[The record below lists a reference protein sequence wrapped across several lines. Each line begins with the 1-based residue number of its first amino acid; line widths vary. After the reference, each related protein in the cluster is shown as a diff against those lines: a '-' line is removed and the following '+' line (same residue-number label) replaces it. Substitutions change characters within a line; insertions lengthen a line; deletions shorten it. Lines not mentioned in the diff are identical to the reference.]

1 VIFPSGVNIRT
12 RRGSNTDESPMH
24 IPTKRFSSFSSLLPL
39 TALLLATMGV
49 GPCGSQPLG
58 SVDAGAT
65 CSLGGKTYAAGA
77 TFPATDGCNSCTC
90 QADGVAC
97 TTKGCPTDGPPSTDG
112 STPVSCTYAGKTY
125 GVGATF
131 PDTDGCNKCSCEAG
145 GQVACTLLACFDA
158 SSDGPTTCIDSNGAV
173 RKDGEAWTTSDGCN
187 SCSCA
192 AGTASCTHRTCL
204 SDAGATDGAG
214 TCQYQGVTHAAKD
227 TFPAA
232 DGCNTC
238 TCTSGGLV
246 ACTVQSCPQPNP
258 DASTLIPCS
267 PGKDFT
273 CNEDP
278 TIQSLRGTCLPD
290 GTCKCTTPTSPIT
303 GRCLNPS
310 NPAGTGCEQNGAV
323 YPEGSLVKCPYDC
336 GTCTCLA
343 GKLTNSAGACDSCQD
358 ILFTSGP
365 CVAESVWRQQA
376 ADGCAAS
383 GKYLT
388 KLYLNACADGSTY
401 GSGSYKCCDR
411 PPPCGNNTCK
421 PGVHYC
427 ALVSVGGVYKTTDC
441 VPYPTGCSTCGCA
454 LKDATPMLQ
463 AACGNN
469 PLTCTDGVSALQS
482 TDSSSTLTVTCAVP

>member
-1 VIFPSGVNIRT
+1 MHFP
-12 RRGSNTDESPMH
+12 M
-24 IPTKRFSSFSSLLPL
+24 KRFVPFLPL
-39 TALLLATMGV
+39 TALLLATMGI

-58 SVDAGAT
+58 SVDAGADA
-65 CSLGGKTYAAGA
+65 CPALGCA
-77 TFPATDGCNSCTC
+77 S
-90 QADGVAC
+90 
-97 TTKGCPTDGPPSTDG
+97 DGPPGTDG
-112 STPVSCTYAGKTY
+112 SAGGGCTYAGKTY
-125 GVGATF
+125 PVGAGF
-131 PDTDGCNKCSCEAG
+131 PDTDGCNSCKCEAA
-145 GQVACTLLACFDA
+145 GQVSCTLLACLDA
-158 SSDGPTTCIDSNGAV
+158 STDGATTCTYEGV
-173 RKDGEAWTTSDGCN
+173 TRKNGEAWMTADGCN

-192 AGTASCTHRTCL
+192 AGTASCTHKTCV
-204 SDAGATDGAG
+204 SDGGPTDGAA
-214 TCQYQGVTHAAKD
+214 TCLYQGITYAAKD
-227 TFPAA
+227 TFPAS

-246 ACTVQSCPQPNP
+246 ACTVQSCPNPLP
-258 DASTLIPCS
+258 DASTRIPCT
-267 PGKDFT
+267 PGQDQT

-278 TIQSLRGTCLPD
+278 AIQSLRGTCLPD
-290 GTCKCTTPTSPIT
+290 GTCKCTTPVSPYT
-303 GRCLNPS
+303 GRCLNPANS
-310 NPAGTGCEQNGAV
+310 SGNGCELNGAV
-323 YPEGSLVKCPYDC
+323 YPEGSAMKCPDGC
-336 GTCTCLA
+336 GTCTCKMGRL
-343 GKLTNSAGACDSCQD
+343 LNSAGACNSCQD

-365 CVAESVWRQQA
+365 CVAESVWRKQA

-383 GKYLT
+383 NKYLT
-388 KLYLNACADGSTY
+388 KLYLNACTDGLTY
-401 GSGSYKCCDR
+401 ASGSYACCDS